1 SQMEALAEGFVLAY
15 VAMTRAE
22 YKLYLSWDFASASE
36 FSALGYLLQDP
47 GQVQAQLKA
56 KMGWGEEVSCPPDKM
71 HQSIEELC
79 TNYTELFTLED
90 VSLQTD
96 ENQLQLPN
104 ADPEHYD
111 LRARRFKRQRPLN
124 TSFHI
129 SSFSSLSSRMKDDPD
144 LPDYDQYAE
153 SNVVPFTD
161 AEANSEQT
169 IFSFPKGPQ
178 PGTCIH
184 NIFEELDFSDPGKA
198 GRLVE
203 ENLRIS
209 GIDTDWKPVVSQML
223 ETVAEKPLLA
233 GRSDLRL
240 SAIKPEHQ
248 LAEMEFYYRNDNIS
262 SQKLVSIIRG
272 QSGRSRG
279 SISTAAAGFLKGFI
293 DLTFK
298 FDGKYY
304 ILDYKTNYLG
314 DSPADYSLPKLRQEM
329 HTTLYDLQYHIY

>member
-1 SQMEALAEGFVLAY
+1 LLHLGELLHEESRSRGLGIRGLLYWLAQKREKSKRGKSKREEEQMRLESDEDLVKIVTMHKSKGLQYPVVFCPFLWFGPNIADSGQPLTYHRENKNKKTAYLDLNGKADPERARKRYLSQREALAEDLRLAY

-36 FSALGYLLQDP
+36 FAALGYLLQDP

-56 KMGWGEEVSCPPDKM
+56 KMGWGEEVSCSPDKM

-79 TNYTELFTLED
+79 TNYPDLFALEE

-96 ENQLQLPN
+96 ENQLQLTS
-104 ADPEHYD
+104 ADSEHYD

-153 SNVVPFTD
+153 NKVVSFTET
-161 AEANSEQT
+161 EANSEQT

-184 NIFEELDFSDPGKA
+184 NIFEELDFSAPGKA
-198 GRLVE
+198 GRLIE
-203 ENLRIS
+203 EKLRAS
-209 GIDTDWKPVVSQML
+209 GIDTEWKPVVSQ
-223 ETVAEKPLLA
+223 
-233 GRSDLRL
+233 
-240 SAIKPEHQ
+240 
-248 LAEMEFYYRNDNIS
+248 
-262 SQKLVSIIRG
+262 
-272 QSGRSRG
+272 
-279 SISTAAAGFLKGFI
+279 
-293 DLTFK
+293 
-298 FDGKYY
+298 
-304 ILDYKTNYLG
+304 
-314 DSPADYSLPKLRQEM
+314 
-329 HTTLYDLQYHIY
+329 